1 MAIIPCPFDNC
12 CRPVI
17 TGGLCDGHYR
27 QRQAG
32 KPLTPLRK
40 RGGSKPRDVGPRLIK
55 RRDINP
61 ESGCW
66 IWTGSRTSNGYGQ
79 IYKNGRNI
87 VVHRAAFEYWVGP
100 VGEDTVHHKCAER
113 LCFNP
118 EHLQLAT
125 LRENIGEMHARKA
138 YQRQIRTLESQVAEL
153 SAEVSELRAVLEQAR
168 DDKPRTIATPLVEWS
183 ADKESQPPRHQN
195 LRHLKYGE
203 QLQFDEFLEN
213 GRVTAWRALLIVE
226 GRIVA
231 LSQSYMWR

>member
-1 MAIIPCPFDNC
+1 MGAATCPFDEC

-40 RGGSKPRDVGPRLIK
+40 RGGSKPRDIGPRLVK
-55 RRDINP
+55 RRQINP

-87 VVHRAAFEYWVGP
+87 VVHRAAFEHWVGP

-125 LRENIGEMHARKA
+125 MRENIGEMHARKA
-138 YQRQIRTLESQVAEL
+138 YQRQIIALELRVAEL
-153 SAEVSELRAVLEQAR
+153 GAEVDELRVALERAR
-168 DDKPRTIATPLVEWS
+168 AGEPRTTSTSPGSDPRTEG
-183 ADKESQPPRHQN
+183 SQPSRH
-195 LRHLKYGE
+195 
-203 QLQFDEFLEN
+203 
-213 GRVTAWRALLIVE
+213 
-226 GRIVA
+226 
-231 LSQSYMWR
+231 